1 MAFNIDIEEI
11 EPQEDGLHDH
21 SLMFDDIDD
30 FLDDDDD
37 CDDTDLFRF
46 ISILLNI
53 QNYLNNPTV
62 FEYSN
67 IIQIVSEFWILFVFV
82 FGKFWDSE

>member
-21 SLMFDDIDD
+21 SLICDDIDD

-46 ISILLNI
+46 ISNLLNI
-53 QNYLNNPTV
+53 RNYSNNPTL

-67 IIQIVSEFWILFVFV
+67 TGNTSTLKHVQLAAFLR
-82 FGKFWDSE
+82 